1 MPSVTMYIGFQLIQG
16 LIQRDFIVPDTDPL
30 QKVEGYVRGLIGK
43 NWKSMELYIYI
54 YTGGTVYAFLV
65 TAASSVPQLRYS

>member
-1 MPSVTMYIGFQLIQG
+1 MPSVTVYIGFQLIQG
-16 LIQRDFIVPDTDPL
+16 LIQTDFIVPDTDPL

-54 YTGGTVYAFLV
+54 SIPGVLGMHF
-65 TAASSVPQLRYS
+65 

>member
-1 MPSVTMYIGFQLIQG
+1 MPSVTVYIGFQLIQG

-54 YTGGTVYAFLV
+54 YAGGTVYAFLV
-65 TAASSVPQLRYS
+65 TAALSVPQLRYS